1 MYKVTTPDT
10 LKQEP
15 NPTNM
20 KAAYNFLDQVF
31 RAGHAFFWRKHLP
44 LLAQASRLCL
54 LSFSGLFL
62 AQASSLSLVRVVSPH
77 LGSCLHEPI
86 FLLPTPLKTPP
97 SNLL

>member
-31 RAGHAFFWRKHLP
+31 RAGHAFFWRKHL
-44 LLAQASRLCL
+44 ASPWFVSCL
-54 LSFSGLFL
+54 LT
-62 AQASSLSLVRVVSPH
+62 LVRVSTNQFSYYQHP
-77 LGSCLHEPI
+77 SK
-86 FLLPTPLKTPP
+86 LLPQIFYEIKILYTFIVK
-97 SNLL
+97 S